1 MFPRKQVALLRFH
14 GPRFADHGLDVD
26 VLPEIV
32 AYKHLLQE
40 TAKELWRRNHPG
52 RARLPKKFDDELTL
66 KFFKLEPGSTAVPL
80 VREPQLMGMLF
91 ADELDGAAEL
101 LEQAILA
108 ARFGGGVPSSLPR
121 SVIPLFSDLGKA
133 LREDECLF
141 ISTGSR
147 PREEAVPYDGF
158 VRKQILA
165 WANEPY
171 TDVVD
176 LIGEVRAT
184 DLDGLRFTLRLSDGR
199 KVIGRFRP
207 EHETV
212 VLDALGEHASRQM
225 RVIGVGEY
233 APEDGALKQIVNV
246 ERIELVGPELP
257 SESDIPI
264 WERLALIGAAVP
276 EDAWDN
282 VPTDLS
288 VNVDHYLYGKKDNP
302 H

>member
-1 MFPRKQVALLRFH
+1 VH
-14 GPRFADHGLDVD
+14 
-26 VLPEIV
+26 
-32 AYKHLLQE
+32 
-40 TAKELWRRNHPG
+40 
-52 RARLPKKFDDELTL
+52 
-66 KFFKLEPGSTAVPL
+66 
-80 VREPQLMGMLF
+80 
-91 ADELDGAAEL
+91 
-101 LEQAILA
+101 
-108 ARFGGGVPSSLPR
+108 
-121 SVIPLFSDLGKA
+121 
-133 LREDECLF
+133 
-141 ISTGSR
+141 
-147 PREEAVPYDGF
+147 
-158 VRKQILA
+158 
-165 WANEPY
+165 
-171 TDVVD
+171 

-264 WERLALIGAAVP
+264 WERLASIGAAVP